1 MKLSDITVE
10 QFIKLAQIE
19 ETFKED
25 ETRMSVEIA
34 KLFFPKNDLKVKEL
48 KEFSDNLKKALEIE
62 PRFIQRFK
70 HNGIEYG
77 FIPNLEEIST
87 GEYIDLDNYQRSKE
101 TYHKML
107 SILYRPI
114 VKSYGK
120 LYQIEKYDGTKYEN
134 EMKEVSCEILLG
146 SVQFF
151 FRLLKI
157 MRQDSLIYSQ
167 ALMNKMMKNPS
178 ISQTKK
184 DSMKDTTG
192 TV

>member
-1 MKLSDITVE
+1 MKLKDITVE

-19 ETFKED
+19 EAFKED
-25 ETRMSVEIA
+25 ESKMSVEIA
-34 KLFFPKNDLKVKEL
+34 KLFFPKDNLKVKEL
-48 KEFSDNLKKALEIE
+48 KEFSNNLKKALETK
-62 PRFIQRFK
+62 PQFIQRFK

-87 GEYIDLDNYQRSKE
+87 GEYIDLDNYQRSKD

-107 SILYRPI
+107 GILYRPI

-120 LYQIEKYDGTKYEN
+120 LYQIEKYEGTKYEN

-146 SVQFF
+146 SIQFF

-157 MRQDSLIYSQ
+157 MGRDSLTYSQ
-167 ALMNKMMKNPS
+167 TLANKMMKNPL
-178 ISQTKK
+178 ISQMKE

-192 TV
+192 IA

>member
-48 KEFSDNLKKALEIE
+48 KEFSDNLKKALETE
-62 PRFIQRFK
+62 PRFVQRFK

-146 SVQFF
+146 SIQFF

-157 MRQDSLIYSQ
+157 MRQDSLTYSQ
-167 ALMNKMMKNPS
+167 TLVNKMMKNPL
-178 ISQTKK
+178 ISQMKK